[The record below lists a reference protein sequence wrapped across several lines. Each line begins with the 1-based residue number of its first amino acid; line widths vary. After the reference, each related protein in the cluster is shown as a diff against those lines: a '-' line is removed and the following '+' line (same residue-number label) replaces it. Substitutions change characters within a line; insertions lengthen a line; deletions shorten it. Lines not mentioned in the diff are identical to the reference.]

1 MTTPAILL
9 LDLPPTTLCGI
20 DLLSFTTSPRFRGIK
35 DLPPGF
41 HFVFTGATPSL
52 SIRHGFWFHIP
63 AHSHPAPLLVRK
75 WDASREELVPE
86 TDDAAL
92 LRWRANLGA
101 LWKEGLAPYRQS
113 AAPATGGQ
121 GAGDGHGGEGE
132 LGGEV
137 RDWGG
142 LTSHV
147 TPALL
152 SRITG
157 GSDDAHW
164 TLTSASCAKQD
175 RDEIPGL
182 SGEES
187 VLVEEKELGFL
198 KVDLTR
204 TWREGAV
211 GRERTEGAMDRSW
224 ALEEVV
230 RGSGNGRGGEW
241 GGEVVGEMQ
250 VCFLMVLALANY
262 SCMEQW
268 KRILGLVFTCKRA
281 VVEKEGWFAGVV
293 ALLRT
298 QLKRCEDVEGGLF
311 DFSDEGGTLLKRL
324 LKAFKRTLDEVFEN
338 ADDGMKVKEEVEELE
353 AFVKAEY
360 GWNLSD
366 SYVRR
371 GMLELEDGERVE
383 MEMNELEG
391 EDERGEYAPV
401 IVELD

>member
-1 MTTPAILL
+1 MT
-9 LDLPPTTLCGI
+9 
-20 DLLSFTTSPRFRGIK
+20 
-35 DLPPGF
+35 
-41 HFVFTGATPSL
+41 
-52 SIRHGFWFHIP
+52 
-63 AHSHPAPLLVRK
+63 
-75 WDASREELVPE
+75 
-86 TDDAAL
+86 
-92 LRWRANLGA
+92 
-101 LWKEGLAPYRQS
+101 PYRQS
-113 AAPATGGQ
+113 AVAPAADNQ
-121 GAGDGHGGEGE
+121 ARSGEGREGGFGEE
-132 LGGEV
+132 LG
-137 RDWGG
+137 DWGE
-142 LTSHV
+142 LTSHI

-157 GSDDAHW
+157 SSDPADW
-164 TLTSASCAKQD
+164 TLTSASCAQED

-187 VLVEEKELGFL
+187 VLDEEKELGFL

-230 RGSGNGRGGEW
+230 RGSAATREGGGW
-241 GGEVVGEMQ
+241 GEEVVGEMQ
-250 VCFLMVLALANY
+250 VCFLMVWTLANW
-262 SCMEQW
+262 SCLEQW

-281 VVEKEGWFAGVV
+281 VAAREEWFAGVV

-311 DFSDEGGTLLKRL
+311 DFNDEGGTLLKRL
-324 LKAFKRTLDEVFEN
+324 LKGFKRTLEEVFEDE
-338 ADDGMKVKEEVEELE
+338 DDGIEVKTEVEELE
-353 AFVKAEY
+353 AFLKAEH

-371 GMLELEDGERVE
+371 GMLELEDGEQVE

-401 IVELD
+401 VVELE

>member
-75 WDASREELVPE
+75 WDARREELVPE

-113 AAPATGGQ
+113 AAPAAGGQ
-121 GAGDGHGGEGE
+121 GAGDGHGGERE
-132 LGGEV
+132 LGEEV

-224 ALEEVV
+224 ALEEV
-230 RGSGNGRGGEW
+230 
-241 GGEVVGEMQ
+241 
-250 VCFLMVLALANY
+250 
-262 SCMEQW
+262 W

-311 DFSDEGGTLLKRL
+311 EFSDEGGTLLKRL